1 MASKLSGHS
10 RSFSDGDID
19 QLRKE
24 KAHLRN
30 TLDEV
35 SDQQGAPPHSQDT
48 QVYLERILALETL
61 RERNSQQILAKD
73 QEIASLW
80 QMLRSDSAEVVSS
93 LQNQVRQLRAEAEV
107 RETLFQSLQ
116 QETEEMKEKLEA
128 VLGNAS
134 KSTADGRTA
143 TGNSTLMQEQLID
156 ALEKNQQWL
165 EYDQQREAYVTAL
178 LAQKYQLEQELNKA
192 LLEKEIERD
201 TAGEEQEVEILQC
214 YEKLEREQQKVQQ
227 LLTENHQMEKELVE
241 EKLKSA
247 ELQQQI
253 QLSAKDLEDKERD
266 NQHIQSQLKGA
277 LKELRRALKK
287 VETFNSERAQRETA
301 SSVSGAYPE
310 LERVHKES
318 PKCSSSS
325 PGALLDNSF
334 LECPNCGVQYPSSG
348 HRELLIHI
356 DLCFDT
362 N

>member
-134 KSTADGRTA
+134 K
-143 TGNSTLMQEQLID
+143 

-201 TAGEEQEVEILQC
+201 TAEQEVEILQC